1 MARRHLEEL
10 VSTFFF
16 ENKEGADA
24 PIRFENEN
32 FPPLSPRVAITVSKL
47 AAFEGFELI
56 QTPI

>member
-1 MARRHLEEL
+1 MARRHLEEW

-16 ENKEGADA
+16 ENKEGA

-32 FPPLSPRVAITVSKL
+32 FPPLSPRAAITVSKL